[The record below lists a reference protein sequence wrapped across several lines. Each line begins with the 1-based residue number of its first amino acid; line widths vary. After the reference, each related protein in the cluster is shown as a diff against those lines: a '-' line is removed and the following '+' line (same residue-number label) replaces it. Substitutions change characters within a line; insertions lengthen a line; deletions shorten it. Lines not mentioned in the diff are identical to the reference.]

1 MSIQDKINNI
11 YYVCFFLS
19 KKLHSG
25 IILLKASIACENWW
39 QDIILNQGY
48 VCMDIHDKMGKD
60 VWGGEK
66 DIGNYT
72 RLTLMLFKFRSFL
85 KGK

>member
-1 MSIQDKINNI
+1 MISLMLM
-11 YYVCFFLS
+11 FFYTI
-19 KKLHSG
+19 KLYSG

-48 VCMDIHDKMGKD
+48 VCMDIHDKIGKD
-60 VWGGEK
+60 VWEGEK
-66 DIGNYT
+66 YIGNYT
-72 RLTLMLFKFRSFL
+72 RLTLMLFKFRTFL